1 MTLLAYDI
9 EVFKDQSCVVFK
21 TMDGKT
27 DRIFTNNLAGLG
39 EYIDKGILTHS
50 GYQGLEEYLD
60 DKVLVGYNNHHYDD
74 YVLYAM
80 CKNLDQSIIKEWNDN
95 IINNG
100 SRVNMKKVSNRTYD
114 AFQQISVARP
124 SLKKVEGNLGKSI
137 IESDVNFDYEGVLNP
152 KDNLSVVKYCE
163 YDVLQAIEIY
173 NMRSDYFE
181 SKKAIVDMIDDKNLR
196 EKAINWNTTSIV
208 GQILKPKRKAPSRL
222 LVDETMLNYVP
233 TDVKNMWLELNNTL
247 DYKFNTKKVIVE
259 DFGCKVEFGWGG
271 LHGAPDRVY
280 EARDVKLLDVAS
292 MYPNILILLNGLGDK
307 TDDYKGILEYRL
319 KLKHKGKKKEQ
330 APYKLILNSTYGL
343 LNNQYSMLNNPK
355 LAYSICIYGQ
365 ISLYVLS
372 SMLSGIG
379 CKVFNI
385 NTDGVA
391 FTSPDD
397 EYKKVWN
404 IWQETFGL
412 TLELDEFDYWI
423 QKDVNNYIAVDKNKN
438 IKVKG
443 GDVNKYSR
451 PNYFNNNDIRIVD
464 LALVDYIVKDVPID
478 ETIIDNLDNPLLF
491 QYILQAGN
499 TYKGTVDQDDN
510 EYQKV
515 NRAFAIKDNG
525 VTLFKKRQD
534 NGLVKFAD
542 TPKNMWIY
550 NGDIEDIDTNKF
562 KQKIDLQ
569 WYYDLTRK
577 RLERWR
583 V

>member
-1 MTLLAYDI
+1 MELLAYDI
-9 EVFKDQSCVVFK
+9 EVFKSQSCVVFK
-21 TMDGKT
+21 NMKKETVK
-27 DRIFTNNLAGLG
+27 IFTNNLNGLG
-39 EYIDKGILTHS
+39 EYVDNGVLTHS
-50 GYQGLEEYLD
+50 GFDGLEEFLEN
-60 DKVLVGYNNHHYDD
+60 KILIGYNNHHYDD
-74 YVLYAM
+74 YILYAM
-80 CKNLDQSIIKEWNDN
+80 SKNLDQSIIKEWNDN

-100 SRVNMKKVSNRTYD
+100 SKVNMKKVSNLTYD

-137 IESDVNFDYEGVLNP
+137 IESDVDFTYEGVLKP

-163 YDVLQAIEIY
+163 YDVEQAIEIY
-173 NMRSDYFE
+173 NMRNDYFD
-181 SKKAIVDMIDDKNLR
+181 SKKAIVDMIDDENLR

-222 LVDETMLNYVP
+222 LVDESLLTNVP
-233 TDVKNMWLELNNTL
+233 EDVQRMWQELNKTL
-247 DYKFNTKKVIVE
+247 DYKFNTKKVIVD
-259 DFGCKVEFGWGG
+259 DFNCKVEFGWGG
-271 LHGAPDRVY
+271 LHGAPDGVY

-307 TDDYKGILEYRL
+307 TNDYKGILEHRL
-319 KLKHKGKKKEQ
+319 KLKHEGKKKEQ

-365 ISLYVLS
+365 ISLYTLS
-372 SMLSGIG
+372 KMLTGIG
-379 CKVFNI
+379 CRVFNI

-391 FTSPDD
+391 FTAPNDD
-397 EYKKVWN
+397 YKKVWD
-404 IWQETFGL
+404 IWQKTFGL

-423 QKDVNNYIAVDKNKN
+423 QKDVNNYIAVDRKGD

-443 GDVNKYSR
+443 GDVNKYLK

-464 LALVDYIVKDVPID
+464 IALVDYIVNKTPID
-478 ETIIDNLDNPLLF
+478 TTIINNLNNPILY
-491 QYILQAGN
+491 QYILQAGS
-499 TYKGTVDQDDN
+499 TYKGTVDQNDK

-534 NGLVKFAD
+534 DGLVKFAD

-550 NGDIEDIDTNKF
+550 NGDIEDIDINEF

-583 V
+583 I

>member
-1 MTLLAYDI
+1 MELLAYDI
-9 EVFKDQSCVVFK
+9 EVFKSQSCVVFK
-21 TMDGKT
+21 TLDGVT

-39 EYIDKGILTHS
+39 EYIDKGILTES
-50 GYQGLEEYLD
+50 GYEKLEEYIE
-60 DKVLVGYNNHHYDD
+60 DKVLIGYNNHHFDD
-74 YVLYAM
+74 YILYAM
-80 CKNLDQSIIKEWNDN
+80 SKNLDQSIIKEWNDN

-100 SRVNMKKVSNRTYD
+100 SKVNMKKVSNLTYD

-124 SLKKVEGNLGKSI
+124 SLKKVEGNLGRSI
-137 IESDVNFDYEGVLNP
+137 IESDVSFDYEGVLNP

-173 NMRSDYFE
+173 NMRNDYFE
-181 SKKAIVDMIDDKNLR
+181 SKKAIVNMIDDENLR

-208 GQILKPKRKAPSRL
+208 GQILRPKRKSPSRL
-222 LVDETMLNYVP
+222 LVNEEMLNYVP
-233 TDVKNMWLELNNTL
+233 QDVQNMWKELNNSI
-247 DYKFNTKKVIVE
+247 DYKFSTKKVIVN
-259 DFGCKVEFGWGG
+259 DFNCKIEFGWGG
-271 LHGAPDRVY
+271 LHGAPDGTY
-280 EARDVKLLDVAS
+280 EDRNVKLLDVAS

-307 TDDYKGILEYRL
+307 TDEYKEILEYRL
-319 KLKHKGKKKEQ
+319 KLKHEGKKKEQ

-365 ISLYVLS
+365 ISLYTLS
-372 SMLSGIG
+372 KMLTGVG
-379 CKVFNI
+379 CRVFNI

-391 FTSPDD
+391 FTAPNDD
-397 EYKKVWN
+397 YKKVWDL
-404 IWQETFGL
+404 WQETFGL

-423 QKDVNNYIAVDKNKN
+423 QKDVNNYIAVDRKGG

-443 GDVNKYSR
+443 GDVNKYLK
-451 PNYFNNNDIRIVD
+451 PNYFNNNDIGIVD
-464 LALVDYIVKDVPID
+464 IALVDYIVNNTPID
-478 ETIIDNLDNPLLF
+478 ITIINNLDNPILY
-491 QYILQAGN
+491 QYILQAGS
-499 TYKGTVDQDDN
+499 TYKGTVDQNDK

-525 VTLFKKRQD
+525 ITLFKKRQD
-534 NGLVKFAD
+534 DGLVKFAD

-550 NGDIEDIDTNKF
+550 NGDIEDIDIDEF
-562 KQKIDLQ
+562 KKKIDLQ

-577 RLERWR
+577 RLERWK